1 MTAYSYK
8 ACFYTVINMLVLSSE
23 YFLRLA
29 CSLLICAYFC
39 VCETLWAKWVNTF
52 FSYLRSVRCRPRLY
66 LLFWYECKKK
76 RISGKREGQYAER
89 RAANAI
95 R

>member
-66 LLFWYECKKK
+66 LLFWYECKKNVFQVNV
-76 RISGKREGQYAER
+76 RDNTPSAVPQTR
-89 RAANAI
+89 
-95 R
+95 